1 MPNTLNRGVFGL
13 KTQGPRSGRAYS
25 AHMASLIG
33 FGAWK
38 DYEKEEEMTSE
49 KEGKGGEEL
58 VPGEKKMEVGAC
70 RVTMVDSVSVCR
82 LTVKFVA
89 YFVLED
95 LPVKVLFV
103 LFRCVS
109 NIVR

>member
-13 KTQGPRSGRAYS
+13 KTQGLRSGGAYS

-38 DYEKEEEMTSE
+38 DYEKEEERPVRKKE
-49 KEGKGGEEL
+49 KEGRNL
-58 VPGEKKMEVGAC
+58 SPEKKMEVGAC

-89 YFVLED
+89 SFVLED

>member
-1 MPNTLNRGVFGL
+1 
-13 KTQGPRSGRAYS
+13 
-25 AHMASLIG
+25 
-33 FGAWK
+33 
-38 DYEKEEEMTSE
+38 
-49 KEGKGGEEL
+49 
-58 VPGEKKMEVGAC
+58 MEVGAC